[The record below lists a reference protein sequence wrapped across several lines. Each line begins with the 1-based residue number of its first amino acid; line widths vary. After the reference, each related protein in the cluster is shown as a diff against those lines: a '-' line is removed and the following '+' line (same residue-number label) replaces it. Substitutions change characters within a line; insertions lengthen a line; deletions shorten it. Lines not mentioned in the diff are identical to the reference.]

1 MMNISGKALR
11 KLIKEVLLEQVVGYT
26 PPEEKSADGDGSD
39 SGYETI
45 GTMGK
50 DISLDDDDP
59 ESQQASAENIKS
71 LTQQRQQALDKGD
84 TQGAEAAASQLAA
97 ARKIRG

>member
-1 MMNISGKALR
+1 MKISNRDLR
-11 KLIKEVLLEQVVGYT
+11 TLIKEVLLEQVVGYT
-26 PPEEKSADGDGSD
+26 PPEEKSGDNGDSD

-50 DISLDDDDP
+50 DISLNDDDP
-59 ESQQASAENIKS
+59 ESQQASDENIKS

-84 TQGAEAAASQLAA
+84 TQGAETAASQLAA
-97 ARKIRG
+97 ARKMRG